1 MNFNKKFD
9 TYDENAIVQKK
20 VASHLI
26 ELIKEI
32 KNDKSSFESVLEI
45 GCGTGI
51 FTRDFLNI
59 YSPDRKSVV

>member
-9 TYDENAIVQKK
+9 TYDENAIVRKK

-32 KNDKSSFESVLEI
+32 KNDKIVLNL
-45 GCGTGI
+45 
-51 FTRDFLNI
+51 F
-59 YSPDRKSVV
+59 